1 MLNYS
6 TINTRPSARRG
17 AIKGILGALF
27 FAATFMLQAQAATPS
42 PAMIEQLKKLPAA
55 EQQALARQYGFDLN
69 LILNAS
75 QPAQPLQNQQQNLQP
90 GQMPNDEVSST
101 PKKPEPAKDELKRFG
116 LSMFDPAFS
125 TFAPTGI
132 MPVPDSYILG
142 PDDTLQLNLFGK
154 INQQRQLVI
163 NRDGDVFIDEL
174 GSVNVAG
181 LTFNQAS
188 RLLEQRVKN
197 GLIGV
202 DAAISMG
209 QLRTINIFIAGE
221 AKRPGNYSV
230 PALTSITQALFIAGG
245 VSDIGSLR
253 DIRVNRQDKQVSRFD
268 LYQLLLRGDASN
280 DVHLQ
285 NGDVVFVS
293 SLSALAEVHGKVRRP
308 AIFELLPGD
317 TLQTL
322 IDMAGGVTE
331 KGYERAVTLER
342 FDANKTKTLMNIDL
356 TTAQNQKLAAHA
368 GDVLRILQ
376 TSNRPQNQITLAGA
390 VVRPGFYA
398 WENNMR
404 VTDLIRSI
412 WTDLHVSVDLDYAL
426 IIRQETINAPLRVLQ
441 FNLGKAVI
449 QQDTR
454 HNLVLQANDKLI
466 VFHHG
471 NESYQREQ
479 LNTRLRETLQQRLE
493 SPLEERWLLNTNL
506 ANDAFAL
513 ITEETTAKA
522 TSAVAQM
529 RIRDNISGTTPVVV
543 NEPEPF
549 TTEALKMRQD
559 AELNQVITALMQQLY
574 LDQTSLALTPHLTR
588 QELLFPILQQLRS
601 RARSGNNL
609 QIVTVTGEVKVPGEY
624 PLAEGAQA
632 EELILAAGGLKD
644 SANLARAELT
654 RFNANTTTSNALKVE
669 HIDVVLDDESSQSAS
684 IALNSRDTLNVFAIP
699 DWNVRRVV
707 EIRGEVTFPGSYPVQ
722 RGEKLSD
729 VIKRAGGLTPAA
741 FSQGAVFVRD
751 QVKEAQAIQVRKLIE
766 QLRAD
771 VASRALSAERASIS
785 PQDAVAM
792 VRELEKQTTIGRLVI
807 DLPQIVRG
815 APEADLDVEHG
826 DILYIPRQ
834 NQVITVIGE
843 VQHAGSHR
851 FQADK
856 GLDYYL
862 SQAGGLRKRADGDR
876 IYVIRA
882 DGSVY
887 VPERSRW
894 FNAANQQLAAG
905 DTVIVP
911 LDTEYRDSLSLWTQV
926 TQILYQ
932 SAVALAAIA
941 SL

>member
-1 MLNYS
+1 MLNFS
-6 TINTRPSARRG
+6 TINTRLFAGHS
-17 AIKGILGALF
+17 AIKGLF
-27 FAATFMLQAQAATPS
+27 GTLLFTATLCLTAQAATPS
-42 PAMIEQLKKLPAA
+42 PAMIEQLRSLPVA

-69 LILNAS
+69 LILNS
-75 QPAQPLQNQQQNLQP
+75 SQPTQQLQNQPTTLQPAQPQNEEP
-90 GQMPNDEVSST
+90 SAITKKAEPVST
-101 PKKPEPAKDELKRFG
+101 ELKRFG
-116 LSMFDPAFS
+116 LNMFDPTFS
-125 TFAPTGI
+125 SFAPTGI

-174 GSVNVAG
+174 GSLNVAG

-188 RLLEQRVKN
+188 RMLEQRVKN

-230 PALTSITQALFIAGG
+230 PALTSITQALFVAGG

-253 DIRVNRQDKQVSRFD
+253 DIRVNRQGKQISRFD
-268 LYQLLLRGDASN
+268 LYQLLLKGDASN
-280 DVHLQ
+280 DIHLQ

-331 KGYERAVTLER
+331 KGYERSVTLER

-356 TTAQNQKLAAHA
+356 TSTQNQKLAAQA

-449 QQDTR
+449 QQDAK
-454 HNLVLQANDKLI
+454 HNLALQANDKLI

-506 ANDAFAL
+506 ATEAFAL
-513 ITEETTAKA
+513 ITQETTALA
-522 TSAVAQM
+522 TASVAQM
-529 RIRDNISGTTPVVV
+529 RIRDNISDATPNVVT
-543 NEPEPF
+543 EPEPF
-549 TTEALKMRQD
+549 SAEALKMRQD
-559 AELNQVITALMQQLY
+559 AELNQVISALMQQLY
-574 LDQTSLALTPHLTR
+574 LDQSSLALTPHLTR
-588 QELLFPILQQLRS
+588 QELLYPILQQLRS
-601 RARSGNNL
+601 RARSGNSL
-609 QIVTVTGEVKVPGEY
+609 QIVTVSGEVKVPGEY
-624 PLAEGAQA
+624 PLAEGAHS
-632 EELILAAGGLKD
+632 EDLIFAAGGLKD

-654 RFNANTTTSNALKVE
+654 RFNALNGANVQ
-669 HIDVVLDDESSQSAS
+669 HVDVSLTDDVTNSST
-684 IALNSRDTLNVFAIP
+684 IALSSRDTLNVFAIP

-741 FSQGAVFVRD
+741 FTQGAVFVRE
-751 QVKEAQAIQVRKLIE
+751 QVRETQAIQVRKLIE

-843 VQHAGSHR
+843 VQHASSHR

-856 GLDYYL
+856 GLDYYV
-862 SQAGGLRKRADGDR
+862 SQAGGLRKRADADR

-894 FNAANQQLAAG
+894 FNAASQQLAAG

-911 LDTEYRDSLSLWTQV
+911 LDTEYRDNLGLWSQV

>member
-6 TINTRPSARRG
+6 TINTRLSAGHR
-17 AIKGILGALF
+17 AIKGLF
-27 FAATFMLQAQAATPS
+27 GTMLVAATLCFSAQAATPS
-42 PAMIEQLKKLPAA
+42 PAMIEQLRKLPAA

-69 LILNAS
+69 LILNSS
-75 QPAQPLQNQQQNLQP
+75 QSAQQLQNQQTPLQP
-90 GQMPNDEVSST
+90 TQRANEEQPVVTKRAEPVST
-101 PKKPEPAKDELKRFG
+101 ELKRFG

-253 DIRVNRQDKQVSRFD
+253 DIRINRQGKQVSRFD
-268 LYQLLLRGDASN
+268 LYQLLLKGDATN
-280 DVHLQ
+280 DIHLQ

-342 FDANKTKTLMNIDL
+342 FDANKTKTLANIDL
-356 TTAQNQKLAAHA
+356 TNLQNQKLAAQA
-368 GDVLRILQ
+368 GDVLRISQ
-376 TSNRPQNQITLAGA
+376 ASNRAQNQITLAGA

-404 VTDLIRSI
+404 VTDLIRSL
-412 WTDLHVSVDLDYAL
+412 WSDLHVSVDLDYAL
-426 IIRQETINAPLRVLQ
+426 IIRQETINAPLQVLQ

-449 QQDTR
+449 QQDAR
-454 HNLVLQANDKLI
+454 HNLLLQANDKVV

-506 ANDAFAL
+506 ANEAFAL
-513 ITEETTAKA
+513 ITQETTAKA
-522 TSAVAQM
+522 TASVAQM
-529 RIRDNISGTTPVVV
+529 RIRDNISDTTPPATA
-543 NEPEPF
+543 EPEPF
-549 TTEALKMRQD
+549 SAEAIKVRQE
-559 AELNQVITALMQQLY
+559 AELNQVISALMQQLY
-574 LDQTSLALTPHLTR
+574 LDPNSLALTPHLTR
-588 QELLFPILQQLRS
+588 QELLYPILQQLRS
-601 RARSGNNL
+601 RARSGNSL

-624 PLAEGAQA
+624 PLAAGANPQD
-632 EELILAAGGLKD
+632 LIFAAGGLKD

-654 RFNANTTTSNALKVE
+654 RFNANSTAGNIINVQ
-669 HIDVVLDDESSQSAS
+669 HFDVALDDTANTSPS

-741 FSQGAVFVRD
+741 FSQGAVFVRE
-751 QVKEAQAIQVRKLIE
+751 QVRETQAIQVRKLIE

-815 APEADLDVEHG
+815 AADADLDVEHG

-843 VQHAGSHR
+843 VQHASSHR
-851 FQADK
+851 FQASK
-856 GLDYYL
+856 GLDYYI
-862 SQAGGLRKRADGDR
+862 SQAGGLRKRADADR

-894 FNAANQQLAAG
+894 FNAASQQLAAG

-911 LDTEYRDSLSLWTQV
+911 LDTEYRDSLGLWSQV